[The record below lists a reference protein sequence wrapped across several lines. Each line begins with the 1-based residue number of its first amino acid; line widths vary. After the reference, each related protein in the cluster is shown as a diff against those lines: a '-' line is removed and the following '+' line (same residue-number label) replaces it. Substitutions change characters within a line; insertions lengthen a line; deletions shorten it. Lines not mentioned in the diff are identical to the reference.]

1 MAVRTYQGIAPTL
14 GERVYV
20 DPAAVIIGRVSLGD
34 DSSVWPMA
42 VIRGDVHTI
51 TIGARSS
58 VQDGAVLHVTHDGPY
73 APGGGPLVIGEDV
86 TIGHQAVLHACNV
99 GDRCLIGMGSILLDG
114 VIVEEEVLIGAGSLV
129 APRTRLTTR
138 TLWLG
143 NPARQVRALN
153 EREIASLKYSA
164 GHYVRVK
171 DSYREAP

>member
-14 GERVYV
+14 GARVYV
-20 DPAAVIIGRVSLGD
+20 DPAAVVIGRVNLGD

-129 APRTRLTTR
+129 APCTRLTTR